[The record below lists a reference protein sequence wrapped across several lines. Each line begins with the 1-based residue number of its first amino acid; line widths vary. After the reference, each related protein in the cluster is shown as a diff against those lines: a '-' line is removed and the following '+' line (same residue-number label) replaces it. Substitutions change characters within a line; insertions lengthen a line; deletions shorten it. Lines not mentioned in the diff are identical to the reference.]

1 MRYLCSNDFLET
13 EGSDEPITDQDPIA
27 DLCFDLD
34 IDKVENIISGH
45 LKTIIIRHSVILNVE
60 GLEKRFG
67 GITALT
73 DYSVKIRRG
82 ELVGLIGPNGAGK
95 TTVFNLLSGVLKPT
109 GGRIYFNNK
118 DITRLRPDQNTALGI
133 ARTFQNI
140 RLFKELSV
148 LDNIKVAFHMR
159 LGRGFWKTLFHTSAY
174 RQAEI
179 EMQQRSHEIMELF
192 GLASVKDIPAKN
204 LPYGIQRRVEIARA
218 MATLPKLL
226 LLDEPSAGLNP
237 SETEELVK
245 ILQNIHRKNDLTIFL
260 VEHDM
265 KLIMAV
271 CQKIQ
276 VIDRGRMLTMG
287 APDDVRHDLR
297 VIEAYLGKS
306 GRGNLDAQ
314 D

>member
-1 MRYLCSNDFLET
+1 LSSANSAL
-13 EGSDEPITDQDPIA
+13 
-27 DLCFDLD
+27 L
-34 IDKVENIISGH
+34 H
-45 LKTIIIRHSVILNVE
+45 VE

-73 DYSVKIRRG
+73 DYSVNIRRG

-95 TTVFNLLSGVLKPT
+95 TTVFNLLSGVLKPS
-109 GGRIYFNNK
+109 GGRIYFNNR
-118 DITRLRPDQNTALGI
+118 DITGLRPDQNTALGI

-148 LDNIKVAFHMR
+148 RDNIKVAFHMR
-159 LGRGFWKTLFHTSAY
+159 LGRGFWKTLFHTSEY

-179 EMQQRSHEIMELF
+179 EMRQRSHEMMELF
-192 GLASVKDIPAKN
+192 GLMSVKDIPAKN

-245 ILQNIHRKNDLTIFL
+245 ILQNIHSKNDLTIFL

-265 KLIMAV
+265 KLIVAV

-276 VIDRGRMLTMG
+276 VINRGRMLTMG
-287 APDDVRHDLR
+287 APDDAQMGGRLYVHDAFR
-297 VIEAYLGKS
+297 
-306 GRGNLDAQ
+306 R
-314 D
+314 